1 LAAGSLELNY
11 YKFNMKEQLQILI
24 NDSLK
29 ALLGEKVITEIPKS
43 IRIDHSKEKDQG
55 DFATNIALVLS
66 KQAKCSPKILAEKIL
81 ANLPVCDAI
90 EKTEIAGPGFI
101 NFFMS
106 QESNTS
112 IIENIIAE
120 GDNYGLSDTG
130 SGQRI
135 LLEFVSANPTGP
147 LHVGHGRGAAYGAT
161 LSNLLRAVGFE
172 VDNEYYVNDAGRQM
186 DILATSVY
194 LRYINTDSFPDNG
207 YKGEYINSIADQISG
222 IEKIN
227 ILVGASADE
236 RDGGDK
242 EKHIDDLISNCKKA
256 LNDDYKVL
264 FDVAI
269 NSILEGI
276 KKDLSD
282 FGVDYQKWFFEQSL
296 IDSGLSDNTVKALKD
311 SGYIYEKGNA
321 LWFKTTKFG
330 DEKDRVVVRENG
342 IHTYFASDIAY
353 HLEKLERG
361 YDKIINIWGADHH
374 GYIARVKASI
384 EALGYDQN
392 KLEILLVQFAN
403 LYRNGRKVSMST
415 RSGSFVTLKELCDEV
430 GNDAARFFYVLRKSE
445 QHMDFDL
452 DLAKSNTNENPV
464 FYIQYAHARICSVLK
479 QAKIKF
485 KSPTLVDL
493 SLLNNEAEV
502 LLLKSLNRYKGVLK
516 SSAVNYEPHVLAYY
530 LRELA
535 ANFHS
540 YYNSSEFLVGD
551 DTLRGS
557 RLMLIKAARQVL
569 SNGLNLLGV
578 GAPES
583 M

>member
-1 LAAGSLELNY
+1 
-11 YKFNMKEQLQILI
+11 MKEQLQILI

-485 KSPTLVDL
+485 KSSTLVDL

>member
-1 LAAGSLELNY
+1 
-11 YKFNMKEQLQILI
+11 MKEQLQILI

-81 ANLPVCDAI
+81 ANLPFCDAI

-222 IEKIN
+222 VEKIN

-282 FGVDYQKWFFEQSL
+282 FGVNYQKWFFEQSL
-296 IDSGLSDNTVKALKD
+296 IDSGLSDNTVKALKE

-551 DTLRGS
+551 DTLRAS